1 MNLGSSIRRRRA
13 HAPRKQKK
21 ASSQKQAG
29 SRERR
34 RRRRRTSLGGAAR
47 RAGLALGIALAGVLA
62 GYQTTV
68 FFFFPPQESPVF
80 VREVPDL
87 RGMTNAAALHV
98 LDSVGLS
105 AGGLD
110 SIHHPRAPRG
120 TVIGQSPLPG
130 PTASRGAEVRLAVST
145 GPLVR
150 LVPDVTRLSGDRAVA
165 VLAAAGLDVAADT
178 VESFDPAGRVLAM
191 DPPPGDSV
199 SVPSPIRVSVSS
211 GPPTFAMPDLT
222 GMEESRALATLDS
235 LGLVASEVDRRYSL
249 LNQGAVFGQA
259 PAPGESVMHG
269 QAASLVVGEAPR
281 SRLRR

>member
-1 MNLGSSIRRRRA
+1 MSLGSSIRRRRA
-13 HAPRKQKK
+13 HAPRGQKK
-21 ASSQKQAG
+21 ASRRKEAG

-34 RRRRRTSLGGAAR
+34 RRRTSSGAAAR
-47 RAGLALGIALAGVLA
+47 RASLALGIALAGVLA

-68 FFFFPPQESPVF
+68 FFFFPSQESPVF

-130 PTASRGAEVRLAVST
+130 PTASRGAQVRLAVST

-165 VLAAAGLDVAADT
+165 VLAAAGLEVTADT
-178 VESFDPAGRVLAM
+178 LESFDLAGRVLAM

-269 QAASLVVGEAPR
+269 QSASLVVGEPPR

>member
-1 MNLGSSIRRRRA
+1 MSLGSSIRRRRA
-13 HAPRKQKK
+13 HAPRKQEK
-21 ASSQKQAG
+21 AGRRNEAG
-29 SRERR
+29 GRK
-34 RRRRRTSLGGAAR
+34 RRRRRTPSGGAAR
-47 RAGLALGIALAGVLA
+47 RAGIALGIALAGVFA

-68 FFFFPPQESPVF
+68 FFFPSQESPVF

-105 AGGLD
+105 AGDLD

-130 PTASRGAEVRLAVST
+130 PTASRGAQVRLAVST

-165 VLAAAGLDVAADT
+165 VLAAAGLEVAADT
-178 VESFDPAGRVLAM
+178 IESFDPAGRVLAM
-191 DPPPGDSV
+191 NPPAGDSV

-249 LNQGAVFGQA
+249 LNQGAVFAQA

-269 QAASLVVGEAPR
+269 QSASLVVGEPPR